1 MRVMS
6 RKIGIISAILVMLL
20 AFAGCA
26 GMGNNNAGNRTGDTR
41 DRIGNVEDRVGT
53 PQGFQPD
60 GNNVAKDR
68 MLDNDVND
76 GDINDMAERPGGTGA
91 RMNMDSARQK
101 AMRIESECEKI
112 PGVDDA
118 AVIISGDDAVVGCRT
133 NQNISA
139 LRQRIESRVKQ
150 LEPSVKNVT
159 VTNSSDI
166 LTEIRKLTNEI
177 TDGPDVNNL
186 DARVRQLIEKITPD
200 QR

>member
-20 AFAGCA
+20 AFVGCA
-26 GMGNNNAGNRTGDTR
+26 GMGNNNEGNRTGDTR

-91 RMNMDSARQK
+91 RMNMDSSKTK
-101 AMRIESECEKI
+101 AMRIESN
-112 PGVDDA
+112 A
-118 AVIISGDDAVVGCRT
+118 
-133 NQNISA
+133 
-139 LRQRIESRVKQ
+139 
-150 LEPSVKNVT
+150 
-159 VTNSSDI
+159 
-166 LTEIRKLTNEI
+166 RKS
-177 TDGPDVNNL
+177 P
-186 DARVRQLIEKITPD
+186 
-200 QR
+200 